1 MLIPVR
7 WLVAAG
13 LLLLPTQN
21 RLNAAPAAPD
31 TAALEFL
38 GFRAGAR
45 LDEMALYL
53 HTAGGRLRCRRSKMD
68 QRVNECRAV
77 LDVNQFGGAAELWVS
92 AMDSVAGVIT
102 LSGVLAPEELES
114 WRERLETRYGKVGPR
129 IQGTQSMLQWVRRG
143 RMLRL
148 TWRIER
154 GEKVASVSL
163 VDGRVLDAW
172 SRSPVTTKLSQPA
185 ARDSSLRSLRARN
198 RGQGS
203 VTP

>member
-1 MLIPVR
+1 MLIPVCG
-7 WLVAAG
+7 LVVAS
-13 LLLLPTQN
+13 LLLVPTLN

-45 LDEMALYL
+45 LDEMALHL
-53 HTAGGRLRCRRSKMD
+53 RTGGGKLRCRRSKVD
-68 QRVNECRAV
+68 QRVNDCRAA
-77 LDVNQFGGAAELWVS
+77 LDEERFGGAAELWVS

-102 LSGVLAPEELES
+102 LSGVLDSAQLES
-114 WRERLETRYGKVGPR
+114 WRERLEARYGEVGAR
-129 IQGTQSMLQWVRRG
+129 RQGAQSMLQWVRRG

-148 TWRIER
+148 TWRMER

-172 SRSPVTTKLSQPA
+172 GRSAATQPPQPVSRT
-185 ARDSSLRSLRARN
+185 R
-198 RGQGS
+198 
-203 VTP
+203 

>member
-7 WLVAAG
+7 WFVAVG
-13 LLLLPTQN
+13 LLLVPTPN

-45 LDEMALYL
+45 LDEMALHL
-53 HTAGGRLRCRRSKMD
+53 HGAGGKLRCRRSKID
-68 QRVNECRAV
+68 RRVNECRAV
-77 LDVNQFGGAAELWVS
+77 LDADRFGGAAELWVS

-114 WRERLETRYGKVGPR
+114 WRERLETRYGRVGPR

-172 SRSPVTTKLSQPA
+172 SRSPVTTGKLSQPA
-185 ARDSSLRSLRARN
+185 APDSSPHSPRARN
-198 RGQGS
+198 RGQ
-203 VTP
+203 

>member
-1 MLIPVR
+1 MLIPVCR
-7 WLVAAG
+7 LVIAG
-13 LLLLPTQN
+13 LLLVPTLN

-45 LDEMALYL
+45 LDEMAVHLR
-53 HTAGGRLRCRRSKMD
+53 TAGGKLRCRRSKID
-68 QRVNECRAV
+68 QRVSECRAA
-77 LDVNQFGGAAELWVS
+77 LDVDRFGGAAELWVS

-114 WRERLETRYGKVGPR
+114 WRERLEARYGRVGSR
-129 IQGTQSMLQWVRRG
+129 TQGTQSMLQWVRRG

-172 SRSPVTTKLSQPA
+172 SRSSVTAQQAQPA
-185 ARDSSLRSLRARN
+185 SRTR
-198 RGQGS
+198 
-203 VTP
+203 

>member
-1 MLIPVR
+1 MLIPVCR
-7 WLVAAG
+7 LVVAG
-13 LLLLPTQN
+13 LLLVPTLN

-45 LDEMALYL
+45 LDEMALHL
-53 HTAGGRLRCRRSKMD
+53 RAAGGKLRCRRSKVD
-68 QRVNECRAV
+68 QRVSECRAT
-77 LDVNQFGGAAELWVS
+77 LDVDQFGGAAELWVS

-102 LSGVLAPEELES
+102 LSGTLAPEELES
-114 WRERLETRYGKVGPR
+114 WRKRLETRYGRVGSR
-129 IQGTQSMLQWVRRG
+129 TQGTQSMLQWVRRG

-172 SRSPVTTKLSQPA
+172 SRSSVTAQPA
-185 ARDSSLRSLRARN
+185 QPTSRTR
-198 RGQGS
+198 
-203 VTP
+203 